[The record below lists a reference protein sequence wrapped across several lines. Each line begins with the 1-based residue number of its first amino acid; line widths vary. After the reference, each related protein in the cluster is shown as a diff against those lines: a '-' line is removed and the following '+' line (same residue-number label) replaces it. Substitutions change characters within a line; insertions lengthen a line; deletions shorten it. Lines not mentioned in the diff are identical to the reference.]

1 MKSTFVLTPTRGN
14 RLTRIGAAALLLTL
28 SSVASAQ
35 NAPDKAEPKTKG
47 ALQQHQQ
54 NLFVKLDQDKDGR
67 ISAEEAEEAE
77 DNTTLVSEFTELD
90 YNNDGHLSAEEISD
104 WEGMR
109 EFRNGR

>member
-1 MKSTFVLTPTRGN
+1 MKSTFALTSTGSK
-14 RLTRIGAAALLLTL
+14 RLTRLGAAALLLAL
-28 SSVASAQ
+28 SSVAGAQ
-35 NAPDKAEPKTKG
+35 NASDKSEPKTKA
-47 ALQQHQQ
+47 ALQEHQQ

-67 ISAEEAEEAE
+67 ISAEEAE
-77 DNTTLVSEFTELD
+77 DNSRLGSAFKELD

>member
-1 MKSTFVLTPTRGN
+1 MKSTFALTSTGSK
-14 RLTRIGAAALLLTL
+14 RLTRLGAAALLLAL
-28 SSVASAQ
+28 SSVAGAQ
-35 NAPDKAEPKTKG
+35 NASDKSEPKTKA
-47 ALQQHQQ
+47 ALQEYQQ

-67 ISAEEAEEAE
+67 ISAEEAE
-77 DNTTLVSEFTELD
+77 DNSRLVSEFTELD

>member
-1 MKSTFVLTPTRGN
+1 MKSTFVLTPARSN
-14 RLTRIGAAALLLTL
+14 RLTRLGAAALLLTL

-47 ALQQHQQ
+47 ALQEHQQ

-67 ISAEEAEEAE
+67 ISAEEAE
-77 DNTTLVSEFTELD
+77 DNSTLVSEFTELD

>member
-1 MKSTFVLTPTRGN
+1 MKSTFALTSTGSK
-14 RLTRIGAAALLLTL
+14 RLTRLGAAALLLAL
-28 SSVASAQ
+28 SSVAGAQ
-35 NAPDKAEPKTKG
+35 NASDKSEPKTKA
-47 ALQQHQQ
+47 ALQEHQQ

-67 ISAEEAEEAE
+67 ISAEEAEDAE